1 MVDHIVKVFMKYVVP
16 SLLPLKYTFSSA
28 VLLLIIYEYLQVA
41 LRIDY
46 MSMCMLVA
54 TRTHEYL

>member
-1 MVDHIVKVFMKYVVP
+1 MKYVVS
-16 SLLPLKYTFSSA
+16 SLLALKYTFSSP

-54 TRTHEYL
+54 TRTREYL